1 MKDIVFSINL
11 GLIGTEDSRL
21 EIFTDYLKELAINY
35 KSENLVYEFFL
46 KFENIPIKLRI
57 AIADNF
63 DDLIHRNKQFS
74 HFDAILVAVN
84 LYNIN
89 SISNYNLMDYVYFKN
104 YYIFNGFSALVGVD
118 TFLIQEK
125 KVPNK
130 KDITEFNLIQKTQEL
145 EFLYCFKI
153 QDRKRDLTDLFNKM
167 LSYINLK
174 LKFLNPDLFNRVK
187 SSGEENTTRNSF

>member
-57 AIADNF
+57 AITDNF

-104 YYIFNGFSALVGVD
+104 YYIFNGFSALVCVD

>member
-21 EIFTDYLKELAINY
+21 EIFTDYLKDLALNY
-35 KSENLVYEFFL
+35 ISENLVYEFFL
-46 KFENIPIKLRI
+46 KFENIPIKVRI
-57 AIADNF
+57 AIANNF
-63 DDLIHRNKQFS
+63 DDLIRRSKQFK
-74 HFDAILVAVN
+74 HFDAIIVVVN

-89 SISNYNLMDYVYFKN
+89 SISSYNLKDYIYFKN
-104 YYIFNGFSALVGVD
+104 YFIFNGFSALVGVD
-118 TFLIQEK
+118 TFLIQDK

-130 KDITEFNLIQKTQEL
+130 KDITEFNLIQKTQEF

-153 QDRKRDLTDLFNKM
+153 QDKKRDLTDLFNKM

-187 SSGEENTTRNSF
+187 SSGEETTTRNSF